1 MADADVVLFVLQYPH
16 VIQTVLQKV
25 VLQQEKGTLPVLKR
39 RQRTA
44 FPPNYIHSL
53 DSTHMM
59 MTALACK
66 QEGTCCRQSTEDI
79 AYSEDAPL
87 NELKRMAGSKR
98 SGGWSIV

>member
-1 MADADVVLFVLQYPH
+1 VADADVVLFVLQYPH

-66 QEGTCCRQSTEDI
+66 QEGTCCRQSTGTQKRLQSANFNGWPTAKEAAVVDI
-79 AYSEDAPL
+79 A
-87 NELKRMAGSKR
+87 
-98 SGGWSIV
+98 